1 MTINNQRYKLNNTNL
16 INLLESRIVG
26 IVLVSAIILSMIIK

>member
-1 MTINNQRYKLNNTNL
+1 MTINNQRYKLNNTKL
-16 INLLESRIVG
+16 INLLESIIVG